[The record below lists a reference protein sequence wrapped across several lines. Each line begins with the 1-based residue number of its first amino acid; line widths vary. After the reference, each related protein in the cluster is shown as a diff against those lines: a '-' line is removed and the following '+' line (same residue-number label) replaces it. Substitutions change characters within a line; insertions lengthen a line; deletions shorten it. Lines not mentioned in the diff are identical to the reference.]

1 MRRLLAQLVEEHAR
15 YDIPHAYKSLEVQG
29 GPTSQL
35 PYTSQLL
42 DSLIQSINPSDYTL
56 YSTTHG
62 PYSYLLFCLCQLF
75 RRHSPDEG
83 FP

>member
-1 MRRLLAQLVEEHAR
+1 MT
-15 YDIPHAYKSLEVQG
+15 SLMPIKAWRSRS
-29 GPTSQL
+29 PTSQL